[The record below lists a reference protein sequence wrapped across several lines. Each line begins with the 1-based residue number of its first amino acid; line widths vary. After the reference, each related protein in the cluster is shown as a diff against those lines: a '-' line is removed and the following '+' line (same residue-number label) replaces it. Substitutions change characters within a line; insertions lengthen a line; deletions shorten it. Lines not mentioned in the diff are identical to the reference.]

1 MAATLGITG
10 MDRAT
15 AEEVRAA
22 FAAATQLHADWTLGG
37 DDAALVAVD
46 MDSLY
51 GPMSWLK
58 LHAAGKQVIG
68 LSARGPTQADFH
80 LTRPVTAEAL
90 VALLDAIAAGAP
102 PAGSAPPSGG
112 TAMPAGTDQADAASV
127 RESAPAAS
135 AAPPPAE
142 VDEAAAADTA
152 PAAASD
158 RAPDPVTHDAGPRPL
173 WAWLLGDRLPPR
185 AQLRLGDGL
194 HLLID
199 LRAGQ
204 WHGPT
209 ALKPMGDAL
218 RADTDLTAFV
228 PLDDAAWAEAAAAL
242 GPPQPLPR
250 LRWFAGLVAGN
261 GRLLDG
267 HPADTLFRLRKWPQ
281 TEREY
286 PRHFRIATAMMK
298 GPARVAEIAA
308 ASSTGE
314 DEVADF
320 VNAQL
325 ACGNAE
331 VVVAEPPPPPTP
343 AAGGLLGRLRGR

>member
-1 MAATLGITG
+1 

-80 LTRPVTAEAL
+80 LPRPVTAQAL
-90 VALLDAIAAGAP
+90 AALLHAIAAGSPPPGIAP
-102 PAGSAPPSGG
+102 PTTERA
-112 TAMPAGTDQADAASV
+112 AMPAGTDPADNASE
-127 RESAPAAS
+127 REPAP
-135 AAPPPAE
+135 AAPPPAV
-142 VDEAAAADTA
+142 VDEAPAADAAPTTA
-152 PAAASD
+152 GD
-158 RAPDPVTHDAGPRPL
+158 RAPDPATHDAGPRPL

-185 AQLRLGDGL
+185 VQLRLGDGL

-209 ALKPMGDAL
+209 ALKPMTDAL
-218 RADTDLTAFV
+218 RATADLAAFV
-228 PLDDAAWAEAAAAL
+228 PLDDAAWADAAAAL
-242 GPPQPLPR
+242 GPPQPLQR

-320 VNAQL
+320 VNAQR

-331 VVVAEPPPPPTP
+331 VVVAETPPPSAP